1 MSYTPPSWYPPGRQA
16 PAPVPRPRRDRALT
30 ALAVGLA
37 LLVAAVAGAGW
48 YGYGLGD
55 GVERARPAN
64 AAPENTAPENTATP
78 SAGTTSPK
86 PTLRTPEPV
95 HVPTAQ
101 ELAAARRPGEAS
113 AWIASDTTDLP
124 RRTVPVDGPW
134 IVGDTIVQ
142 ALYREVT
149 AYRLSDGAEVW
160 NLTLPT
166 PVCEAPEHA
175 TPDGRIVLV
184 LATSGAQRGA
194 RCDRFRMIDLR
205 TGKTGWTKELLRDP
219 SRDTPAII
227 VHTAISGD
235 TLAVAEGLGA
245 AAFRVSDGSRLFT
258 VPTEN
263 PGRCHPDQV
272 AGGSRLLVT
281 ATCALGVDR
290 RKQYSQL
297 RELDPRTGAVR
308 WRHRTPAGRQMERMI
323 SVDPV
328 VYTSIDNERL
338 TEDWRIVALG
348 PRGELRRTIDP
359 RPKGFEHCV
368 HVGIDADL
376 QPCPGIV
383 VGHGLVHVGGTDR
396 VGAYDLATGK
406 LLWGI
411 RTHDGR
417 TLTPV
422 GFRSATGTVV
432 YESATPSRPGRTF
445 VLGKGGPDTEK
456 VLMKHPAAAAEA
468 EYSTMAGRVLQV
480 GGRILAM
487 PNGVSGDDA
496 QRQPRLVSFAPARE

>member
-1 MSYTPPSWYPPGRQA
+1 MSHTPPSWYPPGRQP
-16 PAPVPRPRRDRALT
+16 PAPVPRSRRDRGLT

-37 LLVAAVAGAGW
+37 LLVVAVAGAGW
-48 YGYGLGD
+48 YGYGPGD
-55 GVERARPAN
+55 GRPRPADAKES
-64 AAPENTAPENTATP
+64 AAPPSGTASPEP
-78 SAGTTSPK
+78 S
-86 PTLRTPEPV
+86 LRTPRPV
-95 HVPTAQ
+95 RVPGTQ
-101 ELAAARRPGEAS
+101 ELAAARRPGEAA
-113 AWIASDTTDLP
+113 AWIAADSTDLP
-124 RRTVPVDGPW
+124 RRTVHVDGPW

-166 PVCEAPEHA
+166 PVCEAPEQA

-205 TGKTGWTKELLRDP
+205 TGKAGWTKELLRDP
-219 SRDTPAII
+219 ARDTPAVI

-258 VPTEN
+258 IPTED
-263 PGRCHPDQV
+263 PGRCHPDRV
-272 AGGSRLLVT
+272 AGGSRLLVG

-290 RKQYSQL
+290 RTRYSQL

-308 WRHRTPAGRQMERMI
+308 WRHRTPAGRRAERMI

-338 TEDWRIVALG
+338 TDDWRIVALG

-422 GFRSATGTVV
+422 GSPSASGTLV

-445 VLGKGGPDTEK
+445 VLGKGGADTEK
-456 VLMKHPAAAAEA
+456 VLLKHPAAAAEA
-468 EYSTMAGRVLQV
+468 EYSTMAGRVLHV
-480 GGRILAM
+480 GGRIVTM
-487 PNGVSGDDA
+487 PTGVSGDDA
-496 QRQPRLVSFAPARE
+496 RRQPRLVSFAPARE